1 MIVGNI
7 VHLEAWIL
15 TALCQ
20 AIEHIKAHVA
30 ATTAP
35 DKYDIDSDRLFYMI
49 SENMTELGESRSAE
63 YHARYL
69 DIFVPDGGWPTRCY
83 FVGWIRGISVAI
95 RHHNDII

>member
-7 VHLEAWIL
+7 EHLEAWIL

-69 DIFVPDGGWPTRCY
+69 DIFCAGWRLAYTVLFCRLDK
-83 FVGWIRGISVAI
+83 
-95 RHHNDII
+95 RHKRRHPAS